1 MKNENK
7 INFPYYLPETGL
19 WYVYTTAGE
28 WEIFKTQSA
37 AENFCEEAAEKTIQQ
52 NERPLTYVLHC
63 NGAEIYLP
71 ALAGDL
77 PHGADMARAAEAY
90 VKDMKEDGGDQ
101 LIAVHVSIWA
111 EFAAALSIAAA
122 KAAGK

>member
-1 MKNENK
+1 M
-7 INFPYYLPETGL
+7 
-19 WYVYTTAGE
+19 
-28 WEIFKTQSA
+28 
-37 AENFCEEAAEKTIQQ
+37 IQQ

-63 NGAEIYLP
+63 TGAEIYLP

-90 VKDMKEDGGDQ
+90 VKDMKEAGGDQ